1 MYRRQINIENLPAA
15 PQLHDR
21 EVGSNKI
28 LKNNKNRYNFWLY
41 NVEL

>member
-15 PQLHDR
+15 PQLHNR

-28 LKNNKNRYNFWLY
+28 LKNNKKQI
-41 NVEL
+41 